1 MKKII
6 LLAVLSSILL
16 YSCKSSMDVAAQKG
30 LIGTWTLDNVS
41 YSESLVKVTAF
52 DEYDAQCLKNSSWFF
67 VANNNTGT
75 FTLNANASSC
85 PAVTQNFIWS
95 IDPTGMFILKRLNEG
110 DKARKVTEGTVYQFS
125 SPSADTFTLRQII
138 SGVTITYHFT
148 KVSNKKV

>member
-6 LLAVLSSILL
+6 LLAVLSSFLL
-16 YSCKSSMDVAAQKG
+16 YSCNSSMDVTAQKG

-52 DEYDAQCLKNSSWFF
+52 GEYDAQCLRNSSWFF
-67 VANNNTGT
+67 VANNNSGT
-75 FTLNANASSC
+75 FTLNASGC
-85 PAVTQNFIWS
+85 PAVTQNFTWY
-95 IDPTGMFILKRLNEG
+95 IDPQGMFVLKRLNEG

-125 SPSADTFTLRQII
+125 NPSTDTFTLRQVI
-138 SGVTITYHFT
+138 SGVTVTYHFT